1 MAYLWI
7 SIGAVLGACAR
18 FAVTHYSSIKTEH
31 HGFPYGTLFV
41 NVTGSM
47 FAGFVLAYAAGRM
60 PLDSRWRL
68 LIVTGFCGAY
78 TTFSAFAFETMG
90 YAQEG
95 RWGFF
100 ALNFILNN
108 GLCLAAV
115 LAGTKMAATASV

>member
-18 FAVTHYSSIKTEH
+18 FAVTHYSSVKTAH

-41 NVTGSM
+41 NVTGSLL
-47 FAGFVLAYAAGRM
+47 AGFVLAYAAGRAQ
-60 PLDSRWRL
+60 LDSRWQL
-68 LIVTGFCGAY
+68 FLVTGFCGAY
-78 TTFSAFAFETMG
+78 TTFSAFAFETVS

-95 RWGFF
+95 RWGLF

-108 GLCLAAV
+108 ALCLAAV
-115 LAGTKMAATASV
+115 LVGTRAAAASA

>member
-18 FAVTHYSSIKTEH
+18 FAVTHYSSTKTAH

-41 NVTGSM
+41 NVTGSLL
-47 FAGFVLAYAAGRM
+47 AGFVLAYAAGRV

-68 LIVTGFCGAY
+68 LLVTGFCGAY

-95 RWGFF
+95 RWGLF
-100 ALNFILNN
+100 ALNFLLNN

-115 LAGTKMAATASV
+115 MVGTRAAAASA